1 VAWKSLGAFPQDNV
15 SAHVEQGKEQKRFQR
30 VLKAGL
36 FCSILTLEDRN
47 RGGVFAEKL
56 NGGNTMDESD
66 VYKAKEAVQTA
77 MKNGS
82 IKLVVIIGVVLAGIV
97 LLNPWAQ
104 IGAGERGIVLNFG
117 AVQQNVMGEGLHF
130 RIPIMQKVV
139 PMDVKVQKATTDA
152 AAASSDLQDVSSTV
166 AINYH
171 IIPDKAHVVYQ
182 SIGIHFKER
191 IIDPAVQE
199 VVKAVTAKYTA
210 EELITK
216 RPAVSDAMKVT
227 LTERLMLHNIAVDAF
242 SIVGFSFSK
251 IFMEAIES
259 KQTAEQLALK
269 AKRDLDRIKIEAE
282 QKITAA
288 QAEAESL
295 RLQRANISLDL
306 IELRKV
312 EANLRAIDKW
322 NGILPQVTGGGA
334 VPFIGVGDLQ
344 KR

>member
-1 VAWKSLGAFPQDNV
+1 
-15 SAHVEQGKEQKRFQR
+15 
-30 VLKAGL
+30 
-36 FCSILTLEDRN
+36 
-47 RGGVFAEKL
+47 
-56 NGGNTMDESD
+56 MDERN
-66 VYKAKEAVQTA
+66 VYAAREAMRSA
-77 MKNGS
+77 MRKGPG
-82 IKLVVIIGVVLAGIV
+82 KMVLIVAVAAGI
-97 LLNPWAQ
+97 LLFLRPWAQ

-117 AVQQNVMGEGLHF
+117 AVQSVALDEGLHF
-130 RIPIMQKVV
+130 RIPIMQRIV
-139 PMDVKVQKATTDA
+139 PMDVKVQKSLTSA
-152 AAASSDLQDVSSTV
+152 AAASLDLQEVSSEV

-171 IIPDKAHVVYQ
+171 IVPDKANIVYQ
-182 SIGIHFKER
+182 TIGIHFKER

-199 VVKAVTAKYTA
+199 VVKAVTARYTA

-216 RPAVSDAMKVT
+216 RPAVSEAMRAT
-227 LTERLMLHNIAVDAF
+227 LTDRLIAHNIAVDAF

-251 IFMEAIES
+251 IFTEAIES

-269 AKRDLDRIKIEAE
+269 ARRDLDRIKIEAE

-288 QAEAESL
+288 RAEAESL

-312 EANLRAIDKW
+312 EANLRAIEKW

-334 VPFIGVGDLQ
+334 VPFIGVGEVP

>member
-1 VAWKSLGAFPQDNV
+1 MNDHDIYTVQ
-15 SAHVEQGKEQKRFQR
+15 
-30 VLKAGL
+30 
-36 FCSILTLEDRN
+36 
-47 RGGVFAEKL
+47 
-56 NGGNTMDESD
+56 
-66 VYKAKEAVQTA
+66 EAMQTA
-77 MKNGS
+77 VKKGPLRGAL
-82 IKLVVIIGVVLAGIV
+82 IAGAILLV
-97 LLNPWAQ
+97 LLFSHPWVLV
-104 IGAGERGIVLNFG
+104 GAGERGVVLNFG
-117 AVQQNVMGEGLHF
+117 AVQKKVLGEGLHF
-130 RIPIMQKVV
+130 RIPIMQTVV
-139 PMDVKVQKATTDA
+139 LMDVKVQKATTDA
-152 AAASSDLQDVSSTV
+152 AAASSNLQDVNSTV

-171 IIPDKAHVVYQ
+171 IVPDKANAVYQ

-199 VVKAVTAKYTA
+199 VVKAVTARYSA

-216 RPAVSDAMKVT
+216 RASVSDAMKAT
-227 LTERLMLHNIAVDAF
+227 LTKRLMEHNIAVDAF

-269 AKRDLDRIKIEAE
+269 AQRDLERIKIEAE

-288 QAEAESL
+288 KAEAESL
-295 RLQRANISLDL
+295 RLQRANISQDL

-312 EANLRAIDKW
+312 EANLKAIEKW

-334 VPFIGVGDLQ
+334 VPFVGVGDLQ

>member
-1 VAWKSLGAFPQDNV
+1 
-15 SAHVEQGKEQKRFQR
+15 
-30 VLKAGL
+30 
-36 FCSILTLEDRN
+36 
-47 RGGVFAEKL
+47 
-56 NGGNTMDESD
+56 MDESD
-66 VYKAKEAVQTA
+66 VYKAKEAMQSAMQSA
-77 MKNGS
+77 MKKGPMR
-82 IKLVVIIGVVLAGIV
+82 LALIIGAILVFFLF
-97 LLNPWAQ
+97 LSPWVQ
-104 IGAGERGIVLNFG
+104 IGAGDRGVVLNFG
-117 AVQQNVMGEGLHF
+117 AVQKDVLGEGLHF
-130 RIPIMQKVV
+130 RVPIMQEIIR
-139 PMDVKVQKATTDA
+139 MDVKVQKAETAA
-152 AAASSDLQDVSSTV
+152 AAASADLQDVSSTV

-171 IIPDKAHVVYQ
+171 IIPDKANIVYQ

-191 IIDPAVQE
+191 IIDPAVLE

-216 RPAVSDAMKVT
+216 RPAVSDAMKLS
-227 LTERLMLHNIAVDAF
+227 LTERLLAHNIAVDAF

-288 QAEAESL
+288 RAEAESL
-295 RLQRANISLDL
+295 RLQRANISPDL
-306 IELRKV
+306 IELRKI

-334 VPFIGVGDLQ
+334 VPFIGIGEIQ
-344 KR
+344 KK

>member
-1 VAWKSLGAFPQDNV
+1 
-15 SAHVEQGKEQKRFQR
+15 
-30 VLKAGL
+30 
-36 FCSILTLEDRN
+36 
-47 RGGVFAEKL
+47 
-56 NGGNTMDESD
+56 MDERD
-66 VYKAKEAVQTA
+66 VYKAKEAMQSA
-77 MKNGS
+77 MK
-82 IKLVVIIGVVLAGIV
+82 KVPMRAALIIGAILFFF
-97 LLNPWAQ
+97 LFLNPWVQ

-117 AVQQNVMGEGLHF
+117 AVQKDVLGEGLHF
-130 RIPIMQKVV
+130 RIPIMQRVV
-139 PMDVKVQKATTDA
+139 LMDVKVQKSLTS
-152 AAASSDLQDVSSTV
+152 AAASSSDLQEVSSEV
-166 AINYH
+166 ALNYH
-171 IIPDKAHVVYQ
+171 IVQDKANVVYQ
-182 SIGIHFKER
+182 SIGIQFKER

-216 RPAVSDAMKVT
+216 RPAVSEAMRAN
-227 LTERLMLHNIAVDAF
+227 LAERLLEHNIAVDAF

-288 QAEAESL
+288 RAEAESL

-312 EANLRAIDKW
+312 EANLKAIDKW

-334 VPFIGVGDLQ
+334 VPFIGVGDIQ
-344 KR
+344 KKNK

>member
-1 VAWKSLGAFPQDNV
+1 
-15 SAHVEQGKEQKRFQR
+15 
-30 VLKAGL
+30 
-36 FCSILTLEDRN
+36 
-47 RGGVFAEKL
+47 
-56 NGGNTMDESD
+56 MDERD
-66 VYKAKEAVQTA
+66 VYRAKEAMQSA
-77 MKNGS
+77 MKKAPARVG
-82 IKLVVIIGVVLAGIV
+82 LVILAIVVVFMFLQ
-97 LLNPWAQ
+97 PWVQ
-104 IGAGERGIVLNFG
+104 IGAGERGVVMNFG
-117 AVQQNVMGEGLHF
+117 AVQDLVLEEGLHF
-130 RIPIMQKVV
+130 RMPVRQTVV
-139 PMDVKVQKATTDA
+139 RVDVKVQKATTDA

-171 IIPDKAHVVYQ
+171 ILPDKANVVYQ
-182 SIGIHFKER
+182 SIGIQFKER

-216 RPAVSDAMKVT
+216 RPAVSDAMKAT

-288 QAEAESL
+288 RAEAESL

-312 EANLRAIDKW
+312 EANLKAIEKW

-334 VPFIGVGDLQ
+334 VPFIGVGEIQ